1 VRRRL
6 ALPAVVAAALLLSG
20 CSPIVTLTPAPQ
32 ATAVACAGVVVR
44 LPGSIDIT
52 ASGRT
57 IALDKRETDA
67 QGTAA
72 WGEPARV
79 TLRCG
84 VTATPPSNQCV
95 TFERVDWKVQ
105 STRISGGQRYVLT
118 TYGRTPA
125 VQVVLDAGL
134 PSDQVMPPI
143 SDAVQAAVPRQSV
156 RCTVAGRATPSPGAT
171 SSRSGTA
178 TPSATPSP
186 SATPTP

>member
-1 VRRRL
+1 VRRRF
-6 ALPAVVAAALLLSG
+6 APPAVVAAALLLSG

-44 LPGSIDIT
+44 LPAGIDVD
-52 ASGRT
+52 ASGKT
-57 IALDKRETDA
+57 IALGKRETDA

-72 WGEPARV
+72 WGEPVRV
-79 TLRCG
+79 SLRCG
-84 VTATPPSNQCV
+84 VTATPPSSQCV
-95 TFERVDWKVQ
+95 SFERVDWKVQ
-105 STRISGGQRYVLT
+105 STRIDGEQRYVLT

-143 SDAVQAAVPRQSV
+143 SESIRAAIPRQSV
-156 RCTVAGRATPSPGAT
+156 RCTIPGN
-171 SSRSGTA
+171 
-178 TPSATPSP
+178 ATPSP